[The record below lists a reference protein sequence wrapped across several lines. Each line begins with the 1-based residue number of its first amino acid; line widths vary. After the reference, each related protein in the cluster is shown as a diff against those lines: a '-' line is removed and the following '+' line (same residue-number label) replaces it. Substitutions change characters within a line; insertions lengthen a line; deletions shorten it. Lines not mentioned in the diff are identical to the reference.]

1 MIPQDSIRVKVVEG
15 RDSVTGFSGVVVLSK
30 HAQAM
35 GLFADAERHLG
46 WVKERRRGRSVSSM
60 LFDLMMVPCAG
71 GECIDDLA
79 ALGADGGLRRLLGR
93 TVMAP
98 STAHDFLRTIGP
110 AGLED
115 LSAVRRGQLRH
126 ASKALGVREATLDCD
141 ASLFLSKAQR
151 AQRSYKGERGW
162 FPMLAF
168 CPELGMVVHDDFR
181 QGNAPPQSDAVDFL
195 KQSVAQLPDG
205 LEQVCVRSDSAWY
218 QAALL
223 DYCHGQGY
231 KFAVT
236 ADLDEAV
243 KSALLEA
250 CDAPWVPLDVPPD
263 TGDGDDSPRQWA
275 CEWVHTLN
283 GSKHPYRL
291 VLLRRERRQGDLFEG
306 MYSYGAI
313 ITNRN
318 DLTTGELVRWHRQRC
333 NCENHIKELKHGFGL
348 ASLPSG
354 SFFVN
359 AVHLRVMTL
368 AFNLIASLKRTVL
381 PKSWAGHTLKTLRF
395 RLLGVPA
402 LVVRHAR
409 RLQVRLSRH
418 WPWRDVLAPLLA

>member
-1 MIPQDSIRVKVVEG
+1 MIAQEAVRVKVVEG
-15 RDSVTGFSGVVVLSK
+15 GVYVTGFSGVVGLSK

-46 WVKERRRGRSVSSM
+46 WVKERQRGRSVSSM

-71 GECIDDLA
+71 GECIDDLE
-79 ALGADGGLRRLLGR
+79 ALRADGGLCRLLGR

-98 STAHDFLRTIGP
+98 STAHDFLRAIGP

-126 ASKALGVREATLDCD
+126 ASKVLGTREATLDCD

-151 AQRSYKGERGW
+151 AQRSYKGDRGW

-168 CPELGMVVHDDFR
+168 CPELGMVVHDEFR
-181 QGNAPPQSDAVDFL
+181 QGNASPQSDAVEFL
-195 KQSVAQLPDG
+195 RQAVAQLPDG
-205 LEQVCVRSDSAWY
+205 LEQVYVRSDSAWY

-243 KSALLEA
+243 KSSLLEA
-250 CDAPWVPLDVPPD
+250 AGETSWVALNAP
-263 TGDGDDSPRQWA
+263 GDDESPRQWA
-275 CEWVHTLN
+275 CEWLHTLN
-283 GSKHPYRL
+283 GSRHPYRM
-291 VLLRRERRQGDLFEG
+291 VFLRRERQQGDLFEG

-318 DLTTGELVRWHRQRC
+318 DLTTEELVRWHRQRC

-354 SFFVN
+354 DFFVN
-359 AVHLRVMTL
+359 AVYLRAMTL
-368 AFNLIASLKRTVL
+368 AFNLIASLKRTIL
-381 PKSWAGHTLKTLRF
+381 PESWGGHTLKTLRF

-409 RLQVRLSRH
+409 RLQLRLSRH
-418 WPWRDVLAPLLA
+418 WPWRDVLVPLLA

>member
-1 MIPQDSIRVKVVEG
+1 MIAQEAIRVKVVEEG
-15 RDSVTGFSGVVVLSK
+15 VSVTGFTGVVALSK

-35 GLFADAERHLG
+35 GLFGDAERHLG
-46 WVKERRRGRSVSSM
+46 RVKEHQRGRSASSN
-60 LFDLMMVPCAG
+60 LFDLMMLPCAG
-71 GECIDDLA
+71 GGCIDDLD
-79 ALGADGGLRRLLGR
+79 ALRADGGLCQLLGR
-93 TVMAP
+93 TVPAP
-98 STAHDFLRTIGP
+98 STAHDFLRAIGP

-115 LSAVRRGQLRH
+115 LSAVRRGQLRQ
-126 ASKALGVREATLDCD
+126 AAKSIGVREATLDSD
-141 ASLFLSKAQR
+141 ATLFLSKAQR
-151 AQRSYKGERGW
+151 ALRSYKGERGW

-168 CPELGMVVHDDFR
+168 WSETGMVVHDEFR
-181 QGNAPPQSDAVDFL
+181 QGSVSPQSDALEFL
-195 KQSVAQLPDG
+195 KQSVTQLPAG
-205 LEQVCVRSDSAWY
+205 VERIYVRSDSAWY
-218 QAALL
+218 QASLL
-223 DYCHGQGY
+223 DYCHEQGY
-231 KFAVT
+231 GFAVT

-250 CDAPWVPLDVPPD
+250 CDAPWTPLDVPPD
-263 TGDGDDSPRQWA
+263 AEGDGDSPRQWA
-275 CEWVHTLN
+275 CEWLHTLN
-283 GSKHPYRL
+283 ASKHPYRM
-291 VLLRRERRQGDLFEG
+291 VFVRRERRQGDLFEG

-318 DLTTGELVRWHRQRC
+318 DLDTQKLVRWHRQRC

-359 AVHLRVMTL
+359 AVWLRIMTL

-381 PKSWAGHTLKTLRF
+381 PKSWANHTLKTLRF

-409 RLQVRLSRH
+409 RMQVRLSSK
-418 WPWRDVLAPLLA
+418 WPWRDVLVPLLA